1 MMTELVLYEV
11 RDGVATITLNRPERL
26 NAISP
31 RLDEELLGHLG
42 AAEADAGV
50 HCAVIQGAGR
60 CFSSGAD
67 TKRDEASGQLVPT
80 SATADRDGREANLRR
95 YLRVW
100 DLRIPVIA
108 KVHGYCLGRATQ
120 LVLSCDVAFAAED
133 AVIGAPRLPL
143 GAGFN
148 AVFWAWHVG
157 PKRAKE
163 VFLPTGGAID
173 GRTAARWGI
182 VNDAVPLDQLDAR
195 VEGYTRKLTRTPRE
209 LLALQ
214 KQAINRTQEVRG
226 MREALAQSVEVNI
239 VGHHSESV
247 HAVNR
252 DILARGLRATL
263 EDRAGDG

>member
-1 MMTELVLYEV
+1 MPDLVLYDV
-11 RDGVATITLNRPERL
+11 REGVATLTLNRPERL

-31 RLDEELLGHLG
+31 QLDDELLAHLE
-42 AAEADAGV
+42 AAEADPEV

-163 VFLPTGGAID
+163 VFLPPGGAID
-173 GRTAARWGI
+173 GREAARWGI
-182 VNDAVPLDQLDAR
+182 VNDAVPLGELDAR
-195 VEGYTRKLTRTPRE
+195 VEGYARKLARTPRE
-209 LLALQ
+209 LLVLQ
-214 KQAINRTQEVRG
+214 KRATNRTQEIRG
-226 MREALAQSVEVNI
+226 MREALAQSVEVN
-239 VGHHSESV
+239 VVADHSEAV

-263 EDRAGDG
+263 EAHEG